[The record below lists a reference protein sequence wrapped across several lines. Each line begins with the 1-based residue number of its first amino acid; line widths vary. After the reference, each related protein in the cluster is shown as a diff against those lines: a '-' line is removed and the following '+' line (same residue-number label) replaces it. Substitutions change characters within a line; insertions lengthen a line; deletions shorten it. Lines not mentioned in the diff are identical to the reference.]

1 MSSTTYLYQK
11 KIARHY
17 LKQVHSEQEQL
28 RGILKGPIKGI
39 PVHSKEYQHTRNGFY
54 VMYY

>member
-28 RGILKGPIKGI
+28 RGILKGQIKGI
-39 PVHSKEYQHTRNGFY
+39 PVQSEEYQHTRNGFY